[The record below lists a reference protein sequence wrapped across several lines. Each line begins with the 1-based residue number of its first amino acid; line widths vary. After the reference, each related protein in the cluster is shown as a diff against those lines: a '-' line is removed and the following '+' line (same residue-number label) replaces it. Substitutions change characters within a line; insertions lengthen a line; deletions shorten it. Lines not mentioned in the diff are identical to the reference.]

1 MADAQI
7 SGAGDIASVE
17 VVSQPGINVS
27 ITGAGNIA
35 SAEAFGLASVSVPVS
50 ITGAGNIASA
60 EAFGQP
66 ELYLFN
72 VAPAGV
78 QSYAGIYLESR
89 ATLPGKRRTKR
100 FYNL

>member
-17 VVSQPGINVS
+17 VVSQPGIN
-27 ITGAGNIA
+27 
-35 SAEAFGLASVSVPVS
+35 VS